1 MFLSM
6 IRNTPRSSALG
17 APSWP
22 PAKAD
27 CSCRGPILLP
37 PLMPFG
43 PIPGSFVFLVA
54 VGMLDRIWLP
64 RLHAANAA
72 GARDPETGAVEAG
85 AP

>member
-17 APSWP
+17 APPLP

-27 CSCRGPILLP
+27 CSRRGPISRP
-37 PLMPFG
+37 PPMPFG
-43 PIPGSFVFLVA
+43 PVPGSFVFLVA
-54 VGMLDRIWLP
+54 TGMLDRIWLP
-64 RLHAANAA
+64 RLHAANTA
-72 GARDPETGAVEAG
+72 GARDPETGAAG

>member
-6 IRNTPRSSALG
+6 IRNMPWPSALG
-17 APSWP
+17 ASSWP

-27 CSCRGPILLP
+27 CSCRGPILRP

-64 RLHAANAA
+64 LPHDANAT
-72 GARDPETGAVEAG
+72 GARGPEAGAVEANV
-85 AP
+85 P